1 MTNATFEKYYKN
13 ESIQTLVDM
22 ARSKNKA
29 LAMDHEQ
36 GKLLDVKAIP
46 TSMKVEA
53 VKKDKK
59 TGAKTELGYSIYDK
73 NGTMYASLFS
83 QTFTIGWKEV
93 KGKDGKVEKRLALV
107 STRNKD
113 DYTDKSKKVVDNVE
127 KEVRNYITALGLDHA
142 NYQNFLDRYKSFIA
156 KGLHEYRLATEEKG
170 YEEIPDPRNDDNQNQ
185 NQEEKQQEKVTTA
198 A

>member
-13 ESIQTLVDM
+13 ETIQTLVDM

-29 LAMDHEQ
+29 LAMAHEQ
-36 GKLLDVKAIP
+36 GMLLNVKAIP
-46 TSMKVEA
+46 TSMKVES
-53 VKKDKK
+53 VRKDKK

-113 DYTDKSKKVVDNVE
+113 DYTDKSKKVTDGVE
-127 KEVRNYITALGLDHA
+127 REVRNYITALGLDHA
-142 NYQNFLDRYKSFIA
+142 KYQNFLDRYKSFIA
-156 KGLHEYRLATEEKG
+156 KGLHEFRLLMHEEG
-170 YEEIPDPRNDDNQNQ
+170 YEEVPEQPEE
-185 NQEEKQQEKVTTA
+185 QEQEKVTTA